1 MLSGY
6 NYGLP
11 NVSTKPPGGAT
22 NATGKSV
29 ERIKVCVR
37 KRPLLAREVKQAE
50 VDIVDMKDAH
60 IVSVEE
66 MKLAVDLTKF
76 LQKVS
81 VIVSL
86 VRVNNIESN
95 IPENSTLIE
104 MNCSLSSFHLKAMLL
119 L

>member
-11 NVSTKPPGGAT
+11 NVTTKPPGGAT
-22 NATGKSV
+22 NGAMGKSV

-81 VIVSL
+81 L
-86 VRVNNIESN
+86 
-95 IPENSTLIE
+95 
-104 MNCSLSSFHLKAMLL
+104 
-119 L
+119 

>member
-11 NVSTKPPGGAT
+11 NVTTKPPGGAT
-22 NATGKSV
+22 NDATGKSV

-76 LQKVS
+76 LQKVRLPPM
-81 VIVSL
+81 VIRINKYKKFDEDKIKTVCCQ
-86 VRVNNIESN
+86 VT
-95 IPENSTLIE
+95 ST
-104 MNCSLSSFHLKAMLL
+104 
-119 L
+119 